1 MQPTL
6 PGPLAPA
13 PGPAGSEAGLAPG
26 APPPVAWLRVLNGPH
41 TGVSCPLHQ
50 ERVLVGNLR
59 DECDIVLDVKA
70 AGQHACL
77 LRVSPDGWSVLPVTG
92 GLWLQGR
99 AIAPHTRTALQAF
112 DVLTLGRLS
121 FALGPEDAPAWE
133 AVQPPQTLET
143 GQPGQAA
150 PRLGLR
156 ASPPALKRQWR
167 AVELSLGMMLA
178 ALVLVLAFNHIR
190 AVQLREQATPHTA
203 VRLQGEWQASVQQL
217 GLPYP
222 LEIEPNPLRP
232 GTAAVRGYVNTRAQR
247 EALGQALQTAVG
259 PPELRVHVLDELLAA
274 LAERLALP
282 PEGLSHQGQGVVRA
296 QVAPGWLQPERERL
310 ITSIMLESPGLNG
323 LDLHE
328 TPAGLAATS
337 STGTA
342 PTHRYRRGPQ
352 GSVQTEHSHPEPPAP
367 AQPQPAAP
375 APPIKALSVRLGPRP
390 SVLLDNGQRYFEGA
404 TLPDGRVLERITE
417 RQLVLQ
423 GPQGQQAVPVR

>member
-1 MQPTL
+1 
-6 PGPLAPA
+6 
-13 PGPAGSEAGLAPG
+13 
-26 APPPVAWLRVLNGPH
+26 VAWLRVLNGPH
-41 TGVSCPLHQ
+41 TGVRCPLHQ

-92 GLWLQGR
+92 DLWLQGR

-143 GQPGQAA
+143 GQAGQAA
-150 PRLGLR
+150 PRLALP

-167 AVELSLGMMLA
+167 AAELSLGLMLA

-190 AVQLREQATPHTA
+190 AVQLREHATPHTA

-232 GTAAVRGYVNTRAQR
+232 GAAAVRGYVQTRAQR
-247 EALGQALQTAVG
+247 EALGKALQTAVG

-282 PEGLSHQGQGVVRA
+282 PESLSHQGQGVVRA
-296 QVAPGWLQPERERL
+296 QVAPGWLQPGRERL
-310 ITSIMLESPGLNG
+310 ITSIILESPGLNG

-328 TPAGLAATS
+328 TPSGLAAANSTGTGTGTG
-337 STGTA
+337 TGTA
-342 PTHRYRRGPQ
+342 PSHRYRRGPQ
-352 GSVQTEHSHPEPPAP
+352 GSVQADHRHPEPPSP
-367 AQPQPAAP
+367 VQPPPAAP

-423 GPQGQQAVPVR
+423 GPQGQQTVPVR